1 LPYVATLDYFI
12 TSLDGKMLD
21 DGEIDGL
28 NVGNNAMTFSLENA
42 NENVV
47 IITFILDNKYYASQK
62 VIRK

>member
-28 NVGNNAMTFSLENA
+28 NVGNNSMNFNLENA
-42 NENVV
+42 KEKIV
-47 IITFILDNKYYASQK
+47 ILTFILDNKFYVSK
-62 VIRK
+62 KIIRN